1 MAIDSD
7 HGAFVEKFLLR
18 PPSSSHD
25 LPLSGLTF
33 AVKDIFDVAGRVTG
47 FGNPDWARTHPA
59 AESTAP
65 AVSAIL
71 NGGATSIGIT
81 VMDEMAYCINGENKH
96 YGTPRNPCAPDRVPG
111 GSSSGSAVAVAV
123 GQADFSL
130 GWFARDPAIL
140 NRVGRVLLQ
149 LPDTGPVVPTQLIIA
164 EDCFRFSSVPSSRV
178 KQVLVGSVEKVF
190 GGHVIKHANLGDVVK
205 DKVPSLN
212 SFLDKGNPSEE
223 YIIPSLAAL
232 STADRLLERYE
243 FKRNHGEWV
252 STVRPDLGP
261 GIGERIWA
269 AVRSTDENVDVC
281 HSVMTELRAALTNLL
296 GDFGVLAMPTV
307 PGDPPKLQ
315 TDPTTLHNFRARAF
329 SFLSIAV
336 VSGFCQVTIPL
347 GMYDNLPVSVSLLA
361 KHGSDGFLL
370 NLVETLCD
378 TLKEHVGKL

>member
-18 PPSSSHD
+18 PPSSSPD

-33 AVKDIFDVAGRVTG
+33 ATKDIFDVAGRVTG

-65 AVSAIL
+65 VVSAIL
-71 NGGATSIGIT
+71 SGGATSIGIT
-81 VMDEMAYCINGENKH
+81 VTAEMAYSLDGENKH
-96 YGTPRNPCAPDRVPG
+96 YGTPKNPCAPDRVPG
-111 GSSSGSAVAVAV
+111 GSSSGSAVAVAA
-123 GQADFSL
+123 GLADFSL
-130 GWFARDPAIL
+130 GWFARNPAIL

-149 LPDTGPVVPTQLIIA
+149 LPDTGPVVPTQLVIA
-164 EDCFRFSSVPSSRV
+164 EDCFQISSVPSSRV
-178 KQVLVGSVEKVF
+178 KQALVDSVEKLF
-190 GGHVIKHANLGDVVK
+190 GGHVIKHANIGDVVK
-205 DKVPSLN
+205 DKVPSLK
-212 SFLDKGNPSEE
+212 SFLDEGNPSEE

-232 STADRLLERYE
+232 STADGLLERYE
-243 FKRNHGEWV
+243 LKSNHGEWV
-252 STVRPDLGP
+252 RTVRPDLGP
-261 GIGERIWA
+261 GMAERVWA

-281 HSVMTELRAALTNLL
+281 HSVMTESRAALTDLL

-315 TDPTTLHNFRARAF
+315 TDPTTLEGVHARAF
-329 SFLSIAV
+329 SFLSIAA
-336 VSGFCQVTIPL
+336 VSGFCQVSIPL
-347 GMYDNLPVSVSLLA
+347 GMCDNLPVSVSLLA

-370 NLVETLCD
+370 NLVETLYD

>member
-33 AVKDIFDVAGRVTG
+33 AIKDIFDVAGRVTG

-71 NGGATSIGIT
+71 SGGATSIGIT
-81 VMDEMAYCINGENKH
+81 VMDEMAYWN
-96 YGTPRNPCAPDRVPG
+96 
-111 GSSSGSAVAVAV
+111 
-123 GQADFSL
+123 
-130 GWFARDPAIL
+130 PAIL

-149 LPDTGPVVPTQLIIA
+149 LADTGPVVPTQLIIA
-164 EDCFRFSSVPSSRV
+164 EDCFQLSSVPSSRV
-178 KQVLVGSVEKVF
+178 KQVLVDSVEKLF

-212 SFLDKGNPSEE
+212 SFFDKGNPSEE
-223 YIIPSLAAL
+223 YIIPSMAAL
-232 STADRLLERYE
+232 STADRLLVRYE
-243 FKRNHGEWV
+243 FKSNHGEWV

-261 GIGERIWA
+261 GIAERVWA
-269 AVRSTDENVDVC
+269 AVRSTDEKVDVC
-281 HSVMTELRAALTNLL
+281 HSVMTELRAALTDLL

-307 PGDPPKLQ
+307 PRDPPKLR
-315 TDPTTLHNFRARAF
+315 TDPTILDAFHARAN

-336 VSGFCQVTIPL
+336 VSGFCQVSMPL

-370 NLVETLCD
+370 NLVETLYD